1 MRRTSVPCGFA
12 GNSPPKPAILAS
24 FASTSRT
31 QNWLITSTPTR
42 RKRSPAP
49 LPTGKTTSRKVTPDN
64 PKQRTLRGNGDDQ
77 NRRTEEQKN
86 RRTEEQK
93 NRRTEEQ
100 KNRRTEEQKNRRT
113 EEQKNRRTEEQ
124 KNRRTEEQKN
134 RRTEEQKKNFG
145 SSILFSSI

>member
-12 GNSPPKPAILAS
+12 GNSPPKPANLAS

-42 RKRSPAP
+42 LKRSPAP

-86 RRTEEQK
+86 KVGKECRTQTTPQ
-93 NRRTEEQ
+93 N
-100 KNRRTEEQKNRRT
+100 
-113 EEQKNRRTEEQ
+113 
-124 KNRRTEEQKN
+124 
-134 RRTEEQKKNFG
+134 
-145 SSILFSSI
+145 